1 MSSCHYLMIRVFQCE
16 DSLTGILTGVY
27 DGWASRLGH
36 SHVRLAIP
44 DQGNMELFCEYEEVM
59 ADTDKAGKVLRT
71 IRERMGEDAAV
82 MIARAAACPDK
93 DKADLIY
100 RMIVLGL
107 HLKDGHRITGMLGD
121 PVMQRMFELGRKA
134 GNIAMRYIEIIRF
147 QELDSGALLAVIDP
161 EADVLALIA
170 PHFSNR
176 LPLEN
181 WMIYDRRRQK
191 AVIHPAGKGWFL
203 VEEVDERSVLEAEM
217 SHEEARYGELW
228 KCFFKTLTI
237 EARVN
242 QKLQTSLIPLKYRDF
257 MKEFQNESLRED
269 CEKCQNKE
277 TKQEYEKQ
285 ISQE

>member
-1 MSSCHYLMIRVFQCE
+1 
-16 DSLTGILTGVY
+16 
-27 DGWASRLGH
+27 
-36 SHVRLAIP
+36 
-44 DQGNMELFCEYEEVM
+44 M
-59 ADTDKAGKVLRT
+59 A
-71 IRERMGEDAAV
+71 
-82 MIARAAACPDK
+82 
-93 DKADLIY
+93 
-100 RMIVLGL
+100 
-107 HLKDGHRITGMLGD
+107 
-121 PVMQRMFELGRKA
+121 
-134 GNIAMRYIEIIRF
+134 
-147 QELDSGALLAVIDP
+147 
-161 EADVLALIA
+161 
-170 PHFSNR
+170 

-217 SHEEARYGELW
+217 SHEEAWYGELW

-277 TKQEYEKQ
+277 TKQEHEKQ

>member
-1 MSSCHYLMIRVFQCE
+1 MPCS
-16 DSLTGILTGVY
+16 
-27 DGWASRLGH
+27 
-36 SHVRLAIP
+36 
-44 DQGNMELFCEYEEVM
+44 
-59 ADTDKAGKVLRT
+59 
-71 IRERMGEDAAV
+71 
-82 MIARAAACPDK
+82 
-93 DKADLIY
+93 
-100 RMIVLGL
+100 
-107 HLKDGHRITGMLGD
+107 
-121 PVMQRMFELGRKA
+121 
-134 GNIAMRYIEIIRF
+134 YIEIIRF